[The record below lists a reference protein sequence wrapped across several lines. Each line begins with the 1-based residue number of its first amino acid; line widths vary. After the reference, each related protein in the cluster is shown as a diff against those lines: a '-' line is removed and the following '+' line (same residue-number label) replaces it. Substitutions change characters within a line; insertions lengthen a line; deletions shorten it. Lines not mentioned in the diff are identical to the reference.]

1 MNTETTRNNNTTHA
15 GLVLYDGD
23 CGFCL
28 RWLRRVERPLTRKGF
43 RFETLQTHG
52 RELTEMLLQ
61 LPDGRELGG
70 ADAAMNLSRHV
81 WWLWPL
87 WLVSRI
93 PGVMPIFRAGYRVI
107 AKNRHRFSSSCE
119 IKPGGKP

>member
-1 MNTETTRNNNTTHA
+1 MNTETTRNNTTHA

-28 RWLRRVERPLTRKGF
+28 RWLRRVERPLLQMGF
-43 RFETLQTHG
+43 RFETLQSHG
-52 RELTEMLLQ
+52 RELSEMLVQ